1 MAHRGRMLIF
11 LPPILLSGQPGRRL
25 AAIPKSSRI
34 LSMAIKRKRKKG
46 VKKIVR
52 SRDPFWRLRRALG
65 GNRVESGR
73 DYRRPSARKTTR
85 KEIDDG

>member
-1 MAHRGRMLIF
+1 
-11 LPPILLSGQPGRRL
+11 
-25 AAIPKSSRI
+25 
-34 LSMAIKRKRKKG
+34 MAIKRKRKKG

-73 DYRRPSARKTTR
+73 AYRRPSARKSTR